1 MNPRTPRTG
10 RIQAAATRS
19 SSPATFTSFLA
30 AFGFVVLLLVV
41 PLILGKFPLRWL
53 PVAFSIG
60 AVSLAVAGV
69 LTAIADGRATPSRL
83 LPWVGAGCFV
93 LGAFLPLCLGVPI
106 ERVFYCDRLGL
117 AFGFVLAWFGASSVL
132 RSGRS
137 LALRRALP
145 TLLLVTLAMHLAW
158 GIWRFFG
165 RGEDRMTGLVAQPNF
180 FATIVL
186 ALAFPFVLPALGARR
201 FDVRAACAAAATLV
215 ALVCSG
221 SRAGLGIALIV
232 AFGYAFASRASR
244 KAAWLVGFGGLV
256 LVLLLAIVPN
266 PLKSRLERNVDASF
280 PRTFIW
286 ERAARVAAE
295 HPTGVGLGM
304 FRWYFAQDAWM
315 ESAPSLSH
323 RRHEIGL
330 AHNAVLG
337 ATAEAGI
344 AGGIGVSIWIVGF
357 AALAFSS
364 RRGRLAHD
372 KTRAWYAAAAVLVLH
387 ALVDGV
393 AQSAVALG
401 PLAIVV
407 AMAESK
413 LVSRAPRIRGGL
425 RLRPQQVAA
434 ALLLLIAIVPN
445 ALAFEVG
452 RRMRQGAEAQRAR
465 DFSAASAAFRRAS
478 RVIGD
483 HAPAAYARANL
494 ARVAFETD
502 RSARTELE
510 IEVECATAARANPF
524 DAKPFVLLGDVRRA
538 FHFAEGRSD
547 PHLLERALHAY
558 DAALVVDPLALDV
571 RLTRARLLR
580 LLGAFDAAAKDL
592 DEVVRRE
599 PFHALA
605 YQSYGDLELERGNR
619 EAAVSR
625 WFQAINAWLDA
636 HTAMS
641 EGRYGSG
648 EYLGTLFRGFDP
660 KVCEA
665 RIRESAPG

>member
-1 MNPRTPRTG
+1 MTDG
-10 RIQAAATRS
+10 VS
-19 SSPATFTSFLA
+19 SSRRSLSPITILA

-53 PVAFSIG
+53 PIAFSIG
-60 AVSLAVAGV
+60 AVSLAVAGI
-69 LTAIADGRATPSRL
+69 LTAIADGRARPSRL

-93 LGAFLPLCLGVPI
+93 LGALLPLCLGVPI

-117 AFGFVLAWFGASSVL
+117 VFGFVLAWFGASSVL

-137 LALRRALP
+137 RGLRRALP
-145 TLLLVTLAMHLAW
+145 TLFLVTLAMHLAW
-158 GIWRFFG
+158 GLWRFFW

-186 ALAFPFVLPALGARR
+186 TLAFPFVLPALGARR
-201 FDVRAACAAAATLV
+201 FDTRAGCAIAATLI

-232 AFGYAFASRASR
+232 ALGYAFASGKTR
-244 KAAWLVGFGGLV
+244 KTAWLVGLGGVV
-256 LVLLLAIVPN
+256 LALLLAIVPN

-286 ERAARVAAE
+286 ERAARVAVE
-295 HPTGVGLGM
+295 HPAGVGLGM

-337 ATAEAGI
+337 AAAEAGI

-357 AALAFSS
+357 AALALSK
-364 RRGRLAHD
+364 RRGRLAHPN
-372 KTRAWYAAAAVLVLH
+372 TRAWYAAAAVLVLH

-393 AQSAVALG
+393 AQSMAALG

-413 LVSRAPRIRGGL
+413 LVSRAPRIRGAA
-425 RLRPQQVAA
+425 RLRSPQAAA
-434 ALLLLIAIVPN
+434 ALLVLMAIVPN

-452 RRMRQGAEAQRAR
+452 RRMRKGAEAQRALN
-465 DFSAASAAFRRAS
+465 FAAASAAFRSAS

-494 ARVAFETD
+494 ARLAFETD

-510 IEVECATAARANPF
+510 IEVECAGAARANPF

-547 PHLLERALHAY
+547 PYLLERALRAY
-558 DAALVVDPLALDV
+558 DAALAIDPLALDV

-580 LLGAFDAAAKDL
+580 LLGALDLAAADL

-605 YQSYGDLELERGNR
+605 YQSMGDLELERGNKD
-619 EAAVSR
+619 AAVSR
-625 WFQAINAWLDA
+625 WLQAIHAWLDA
-636 HTAMS
+636 HSAMQD
-641 EGRYGSG
+641 GRYGSG
-648 EYLGTLFRGFDP
+648 EYLVTLFRGFDP

-665 RIRESAPG
+665 RIRETAPG